1 MSYYLIGIGGTGAKC
16 MESFVHLCG
25 AGLLK
30 DSQPVKIVYVDAD
43 ISCGN
48 LQRTQRTVDL
58 YTKAQKIG
66 YSDNGIFKNHI
77 DVFEPWTPVPQGSSN
92 LDDVFQRSVMENK
105 EDYKALGLLYN
116 SLYTE
121 QERKTPLDKGFRG
134 HPAIGAAVMSYSM
147 QEETGEPWISLK
159 QQINSD
165 KDAKV
170 FLFASVFGGT
180 GAAGFPTIAKILDKT
195 LKKDDKKQSVAKIG
209 GALVLPYF
217 QFPPAPNTEEQEMQ
231 AKVSEFMLNTRSALD
246 YYNKSGLLGNIFK
259 SIYLIGDNDLS
270 QMKEFSLGANTQKNA
285 AHFIEIYAAL
295 AAFDFFN
302 KNESDFEEEQAT
314 TPMIARGDDNNTNVD
329 KVEWEDLPNVCVS
342 GNLKDRVSIYTKF
355 LYAYKQCIFKVLQEC
370 SEKENKKR
378 DHSWYKDL
386 VEKAGKIDVYNDRS
400 VMSSFQALEDYA
412 AAYFDWWRQI
422 IHENNNRRIELL
434 SNDIW
439 SKVSWQ
445 DSSSDMH
452 AIILPVQE
460 RNKKDRL
467 TYKNFYQGLCTMSE
481 RLKSTS
487 ASGSEILM
495 DTVYKLCSDRGEDK

>member
-16 MESFVHLCG
+16 MEAFVHLCG

-30 DSQPVKIVYVDAD
+30 DSQPIKIVYVDAD
-43 ISCGN
+43 VSCGN

-66 YSDNGIFKNHI
+66 YSDSGIFKNHI

-92 LDDVFQRSVMENK
+92 LDDVFQRAVMENK
-105 EDYKALGLLYN
+105 TEYQALGLLYN

-147 QEETGEPWISLK
+147 QEDTGEPWISLK

-180 GAAGFPTIAKILDKT
+180 GAAGFPTIAKILEKT
-195 LKKDDKKQSVAKIG
+195 LKKDDNKQSVAKIG

-217 QFPPAPNTEEQEMQ
+217 QFPSAPNEEEQEMQ

-246 YYNKSGLLGNIFK
+246 YYNKSGLLGNIFQ
-259 SIYLIGDNDLS
+259 SIYLVGDNDLS

-302 KNESDFEEEQAT
+302 KDGFDGGPS
-314 TPMIARGDDNNTNVD
+314 TPMIARGDDNDMDKD
-329 KVEWEDLPNVCVS
+329 KVKWEDFPNVCVS
-342 GNLKDRVSIYTKF
+342 GNFKDKVSVYTKF
-355 LYAYKQCIFKVLQEC
+355 LYAYKECIFKVLQEC

-378 DHSWYKDL
+378 DYSWYKDL

-400 VMSSFQALEDYA
+400 VMNCFQALEDYA
-412 AAYFDWWRQI
+412 VAYFDWWQQI
-422 IHENNNRRIELL
+422 IHENKNRRIELL

-445 DSSSDMH
+445 TSGSDLH
-452 AIILPVQE
+452 TIILPVQQH
-460 RNKKDRL
+460 NKKGAM
-467 TYKNFYQGLCTMSE
+467 TYKKFYQELCASSAQ
-481 RLKSTS
+481 LKSTS

-495 DTVYKLCSDRGEDK
+495 ENVYKLCSDRGEDK